1 MRSYKPITRE
11 NEAMVSKVAGSR
23 EHIWVALEGQSSIVV
38 YDTNRRNTVETL
50 DCK

>member
-11 NEAMVSKVAGSR
+11 SEAPVAKVVGNR
-23 EHIWVALEGQSSIVV
+23 EQIWVSLDGQSSIVV
-38 YDTNRRNTVETL
+38 YDTVRKNTIETL